1 MSRWSLILMNDR
13 FWMTLRLQALFPLSR
28 PVADATVEYCEQR
41 TDDPALLEK
50 FALRLGQVRIVTQP
64 KPVFDGQLWVPW
76 NAKEWITKEWID
88 KGHTREL
95 VDALNRARVLEG
107 REKDAVYE
115 EFALLALRQ
124 KYKRLATASRAPTV
138 CSGSPHLTSGQDL
151 LAWPLPSF
159 AAYVHA
165 GHL

>member
-1 MSRWSLILMNDR
+1 MSRWSLILMNGR
-13 FWMTLRLQALFPLSR
+13 FWMTLRLQALFPLSP

-41 TDDPALLEK
+41 TDDPALREK
-50 FALRLGQVRIVTQP
+50 FALRLGQVRMVTQP

-76 NAKEWITKEWID
+76 ITKEWITKEWID

-95 VDALNRARVLEG
+95 VDALRRARVLEG

-159 AAYVHA
+159 AEYVHA

>member
-1 MSRWSLILMNDR
+1 MSRWSLILMNGR
-13 FWMTLRLQALFPLSR
+13 FWMTPRLQALFPLSR

-124 KYKRLATASRAPTV
+124 KYKRLATASRAPTA

>member
-1 MSRWSLILMNDR
+1 MSRWSLINGR
-13 FWMTLRLQALFPLSR
+13 FWKTLRLQALFPLSR

-41 TDDPALLEK
+41 TDDPALREK
-50 FALRLGQVRIVTQP
+50 FALRLGQVRMVTQP

-95 VDALNRARVLEG
+95 VDALRRARVLEG

-124 KYKRLATASRAPTV
+124 KYKRLATASRAPTA

-159 AAYVHA
+159 AEYVHA

>member
-1 MSRWSLILMNDR
+1 
-13 FWMTLRLQALFPLSR
+13 MTLRLQALFPLSR

-41 TDDPALLEK
+41 TDDPALREK

-124 KYKRLATASRAPTV
+124 KYKRLATASRAPTA
-138 CSGSPHLTSGQDL
+138 CSGSPHLTSGQDF

>member
-1 MSRWSLILMNDR
+1 MSRWSLINGR
-13 FWMTLRLQALFPLSR
+13 FWKTLRLQALFPLSR

-41 TDDPALLEK
+41 TDDPALREK
-50 FALRLGQVRIVTQP
+50 FALRLGQVRMVTQP

-76 NAKEWITKEWID
+76 ITKEWITKEWID

-95 VDALNRARVLEG
+95 VDALRRARVLEG

-159 AAYVHA
+159 AEYVHA

>member
-1 MSRWSLILMNDR
+1 
-13 FWMTLRLQALFPLSR
+13 MTLRLQALFPLSR

-151 LAWPLPSF
+151 LAWPLPSS
-159 AAYVHA
+159 AEYVHA